1 MLAHPNDLR
10 NLRCAES
17 CYPFPYNF
25 WSWGYE
31 SRAQLY
37 FLGVL

>member
-17 CYPFPYNF
+17 CYPLPYNF
-25 WSWGYE
+25 WSGGYE